1 MNPRLS
7 VYLLI
12 LLGLGGCVA
21 PEMLL
26 PRDGIVPQGI
36 DLSGNWVLVND
47 ADRQQRQLRDAIR
60 RTDGID
66 DDEFFSIGNRPR
78 NNLDQRA
85 TRRRVKGGLVYV
97 FLEIGRSLKI
107 TQTPD
112 GLFISF
118 DRSVVEEYRFGEQR
132 MVNVGEVEAQR
143 VTGWDSDTLVVE
155 TLDRNN
161 MKMTER
167 YRLLDNGR
175 RLERRITLRSKTLD
189 EETIVQEF
197 DRESR

>member
-7 VYLLI
+7 IYLLI

-97 FLEIGRSLKI
+97 FLETGRSLKI

>member
-7 VYLLI
+7 IYLLI

>member
-1 MNPRLS
+1 MNTRLS
-7 VYLLI
+7 LYFLLLI
-12 LLGLGGCVA
+12 GLTGCVA
-21 PEMLL
+21 PEMLA
-26 PRDGIVPQGI
+26 PRDGTVPVGV

-47 ADRQQRQLRDAIR
+47 AERQQRRLRDAIR

-66 DDEFFSIGNRPR
+66 DDEYFSLGNEPRSNPNQRP
-78 NNLDQRA
+78 A
-85 TRRRVKGGLVYV
+85 RRRVKGGLVHV
-97 FLEIGRSLKI
+97 FLETGRSLKI

-132 MVNVGEVEAQR
+132 IVNVGEVEAQR
-143 VTGWDSDTLVVE
+143 VTGWDGNTLVVE

-161 MKMTER
+161 MKMTDR
-167 YRLLDNGR
+167 YQLLDNGR
-175 RLERRITLRSKTLD
+175 RLERRITLRSKTLE

-197 DRESR
+197 NREPG

>member
-1 MNPRLS
+1 MNTRLS
-7 VYLLI
+7 LYFLL
-12 LLGLGGCVA
+12 LTGLTGCAA
-21 PEMLL
+21 PEMLA
-26 PRDGIVPQGI
+26 PRDGTVPRGV

-47 ADRQQRQLRDAIR
+47 AARQQRQLREAIR
-60 RTDGID
+60 RTDGV
-66 DDEFFSIGNRPR
+66 DDEEYFSIGNETR
-78 NNLDQRA
+78 NNRNQRP

-97 FLEIGRSLKI
+97 FLETGRSLKI

-132 MVNVGEVEAQR
+132 IVNVGEVEAQR
-143 VTGWDSDTLVVE
+143 VTGWDGDSLVVE

-167 YRLLDNGR
+167 YQLLDDGR

-197 DRESR
+197 NREPV